1 MDIEIKISAEY
12 KNPKVLI
19 LADKVTE
26 EINRLVAKLSEEETE
41 YICVFNESTMQ
52 LLEQNEIVRVY
63 SIQGKVIAE
72 TDTAEYSMRNRLYEM
87 EEKLNISDFVRIS
100 NSEIINLKKVRSFD
114 LSLTGTIHITFK
126 NGMTTYASRR
136 FVSKIKKKLGV

>member
-41 YICVFNESTMQ
+41 YICGFNESTMQ

-126 NGMTTYASRR
+126 NGTTTYASRR
-136 FVSKIKKKLGV
+136 FVTKIKKKLGV